1 MADFPSLV
9 PASFELTPGDW
20 PSSTVSAMDGRSSRT
35 RLGNS
40 EVGRDLP
47 LTFPNITEA
56 DYLAIVNHY
65 RGQRSGFDP
74 FAFNVATL
82 PSGYTPSGHAWRYVG
97 PPQIEDQ
104 YDDCFVVSCQFRSQ
118 PYGLVRMAGA
128 NWRSMA
134 TTLAPGAMSDGKT
147 PFSHG
152 VALTSLASTL
162 TPGQFAA
169 GTLWSP
175 TNLPGLELFLNFTN
189 TAARTLTSGAISQQ
203 DDESGNGRHA
213 SQATAAK
220 RPTPGTGI
228 AGRDCMT
235 TTTAQY
241 LQLAGDIT
249 NIRTLVIAAEFTDP
263 DAGYQFLVG
272 ASGAYDWHSG
282 PNGPL
287 LLDTTGYASATV
299 RNGSGWF
306 TGAATAPTAMT
317 RRRQVTL
324 FEFITTGATTIGQFS
339 ADRNGAYGDRG
350 FIGNHYAVIACS
362 GVLSNDNRYRL
373 EGWLAHRLS
382 IAGDLPAAHPY
393 RSILPLA

>member
-1 MADFPSLV
+1 MANFPALV
-9 PASFELTPGDW
+9 PAPFEFTPGDW
-20 PSSTVSAMDGRSSRT
+20 PSSTVPAMDGRSSRV

-47 LTFPNITEA
+47 LTFPNLTEA
-56 DYLAIVNHY
+56 DYLAIVAHY

-74 FAFNVATL
+74 FAFATATL
-82 PSGYTPSGHAWRYVG
+82 PSSYTPAGHAWRYVG
-97 PPQIEDQ
+97 PPQIEDR
-104 YDDCFVVSCQFRSQ
+104 YEDVFSVSCQFRSQ
-118 PYGLVRMAGA
+118 PYGLVQLHGA
-128 NWRSMA
+128 TWRSAA

-152 VALTSLASTL
+152 VALTSPATALV
-162 TPGQFAA
+162 PGQFTA
-169 GTLWSP
+169 GALWSP
-175 TNLPGLELFLNFTN
+175 TSLPGLELFLDYTN
-189 TAARTLTSGAISQQ
+189 TAARTLVSGAISQQ

-213 SQATAAK
+213 SQATAGK

-235 TTTAQY
+235 TTAGQY
-241 LQLAGDIT
+241 LELAT
-249 NIRTLVIAAEFTDP
+249 SLATVRTLIIAAEFTDP

-272 ASGAYDWHSG
+272 AAGTYDWHSG

-287 LLDTTGYASATV
+287 LLGTSAAATV
-299 RNGSGWF
+299 TGGSGWI
-306 TGAATAPTAMT
+306 TGAATAPVAMT
-317 RRRQVTL
+317 RRREVTL
-324 FEFITTGATTIGQFS
+324 FEFVTTAAATIGQFS
-339 ADRNGAYGDRG
+339 ADRSNGFGDRG
-350 FIGNHYAVIACS
+350 LIGNHYAVIACS
-362 GVLSNDNRYRL
+362 GVLSSENRWKL